1 MLVHTEEIMKTY
13 RLLLFVMTM
22 FGAVVNSTF
31 ADDVD
36 ELKVTTSRHDVDDLP
51 FKSNDY
57 ASRFAAIEADFEP
70 DYQIGN
76 TDLVRFIPGVY

>member
-1 MLVHTEEIMKTY
+1 MKTY

-36 ELKVTTSRHDVDDLP
+36 ELKVTTSRHDVDVDDLP